1 MKQAGSPMPAA
12 TNAAVNANGSA
23 TSGSAIANGG
33 APSGSVIATGST
45 TTGSTTT
52 GSTTT
57 GSVNTN
63 GSIANENASANPQHA
78 ALIALDWGTTSLR
91 AYLYD
96 AAGEVLATRASTAG
110 IMNLPRSA
118 EQGGFDA
125 AFDDACGAWLDQAP
139 AVPVIA
145 AGMVGSA
152 QGWVEAPYV
161 DAPANADALVAGI
174 VRVKAASGA
183 TLHIVPGVLQR
194 GELPNVMRGEETQIF
209 GALGQESGDSGESGA
224 AHSGKRALIGLPGTH
239 AKWAVVQ
246 AGRIERF
253 HTFMTGEV
261 FAALREHTI
270 LGRTMV
276 TPDRPDTDAF
286 LQGVNIAR
294 DKGQSG
300 LLATVFS
307 SRTLGLTGQ
316 LSREQQPDY
325 LSGLLI
331 GHELA
336 GLEAALTQQQ
346 TSLAGQHLRLIGNE
360 ALCERYRLALAQFGC
375 THAELVKHATERG
388 LWRVAA
394 QAGLVNPAPQA
405 ARAG

>member
-1 MKQAGSPMPAA
+1 MKQAGSHTQAVKPV
-12 TNAAVNANGSA
+12 NAAVAADANL
-23 TSGSAIANGG
+23 
-33 APSGSVIATGST
+33 
-45 TTGSTTT
+45 
-52 GSTTT
+52 
-57 GSVNTN
+57 
-63 GSIANENASANPQHA
+63 QHA

-125 AFDDACGAWLDQAP
+125 AFDDACGAWLERAP
-139 AVPVIA
+139 AVPVMA

-161 DAPANADALVAGI
+161 EAPANADALVAGI
-174 VRVKAASGA
+174 VRVRAACGA

-209 GALGQESGDSGESGA
+209 GALGQDTGTVDSG
-224 AHSGKRALIGLPGTH
+224 KCALIGLPGTH

-276 TPDRPDTDAF
+276 TPNWPDTDAF
-286 LQGVNIAR
+286 LHGVDIAR
-294 DKGQSG
+294 DRGQAG
-300 LLATVFS
+300 MLATVFS
-307 SRTLGLTGQ
+307 ARTLGLTGQ

-336 GLEAALTQQQ
+336 GLEAVLMQQQ
-346 TSLAGQHLRLIGNE
+346 NSLAGQHLRLIGNE
-360 ALCERYRLALAQFGC
+360 ALCERYCVALAQFGC
-375 THAELVKHATERG
+375 SHAELVKHATEQG

-394 QAGLVNPAPQA
+394 QAGLVKPTRQA
-405 ARAG
+405 AHAG

>member
-1 MKQAGSPMPAA
+1 MKQAGSSTP
-12 TNAAVNANGSA
+12 
-23 TSGSAIANGG
+23 
-33 APSGSVIATGST
+33 APSQAAAGAVD
-45 TTGSTTT
+45 
-52 GSTTT
+52 
-57 GSVNTN
+57 
-63 GSIANENASANPQHA
+63 ASHAHA

-96 AAGEVLATRASTAG
+96 ASGNVLATRASTAG

-125 AFDDACGAWLDQAP
+125 AFEDACGAWLDNAP
-139 AVPVIA
+139 GVPVIA

-152 QGWVEAPYV
+152 QGWLEAPYV
-161 DAPANADALVAGI
+161 DTPASADALVAGI
-174 VRVKAASGA
+174 VRVEAACGV

-209 GALGQESGDSGESGA
+209 GALGDEANITNAATAANTATATTATQTAHATQTANATNPTHTANPTHLADS
-224 AHSGKRALIGLPGTH
+224 KRSLIGLPGTH

-270 LGRTMV
+270 LGRTML
-276 TPDRPDTDAF
+276 TPDLPDTGAF
-286 LQGVNIAR
+286 LHGVNIAR
-294 DKGQSG
+294 EKGQAG
-300 LLATVFS
+300 VLATIFS
-307 SRTLGLTGQ
+307 ARTLGLTGQ

-336 GLEAALTQQQ
+336 GLDAVLVEQQ
-346 TSLAGQHLRLIGNE
+346 SALAGQSLRLIGNE
-360 ALCERYRLALAQFGC
+360 ALCERDRLALAQFGC
-375 THAELVKHATERG
+375 TQAELVKHATERG
-388 LWRVAA
+388 LWRVAS
-394 QAGLVNPAPQA
+394 QAGLVKPMPQA

>member
-1 MKQAGSPMPAA
+1 MKQAGSSTSAA
-12 TNAAVNANGSA
+12 IHAAAGAADANLA
-23 TSGSAIANGG
+23 
-33 APSGSVIATGST
+33 
-45 TTGSTTT
+45 
-52 GSTTT
+52 
-57 GSVNTN
+57 
-63 GSIANENASANPQHA
+63 HA

-96 AAGEVLATRASTAG
+96 ASGNVLATRESTAG

-125 AFDDACGAWLDQAP
+125 AFEDTCGAWLADAP
-139 AVPVIA
+139 GVPVIA

-161 DAPANADALVAGI
+161 EAPANADALVAGI
-174 VRVKAASGA
+174 VRVKAACGA

-209 GALGQESGDSGESGA
+209 GALGRDANSVDGGTQ
-224 AHSGKRALIGLPGTH
+224 ALIGLPGTH
-239 AKWAVVQ
+239 AKWVVVKSR
-246 AGRIERF
+246 RIERF

-270 LGRTMV
+270 LGRTMT
-276 TPDRPDTDAF
+276 TPDRPDTEAF
-286 LQGVNIAR
+286 LRGVTIAR
-294 DKGQSG
+294 EKGRAG
-300 LLATVFS
+300 VLATAFS
-307 SRTLGLTGQ
+307 ARTLGLTGE
-316 LSREQQPDY
+316 LSGRQQPDY

-336 GLEAALTQQQ
+336 GLDAILAQQQ
-346 TSLAGQHLRLIGNE
+346 SALAGQSLRLIGNE

-375 THAELVKHATERG
+375 TQAELVKHATERG
-388 LWRVAA
+388 LWRVAS
-394 QAGLVNPAPQA
+394 QAGLINPA
-405 ARAG
+405 ARAAHAG